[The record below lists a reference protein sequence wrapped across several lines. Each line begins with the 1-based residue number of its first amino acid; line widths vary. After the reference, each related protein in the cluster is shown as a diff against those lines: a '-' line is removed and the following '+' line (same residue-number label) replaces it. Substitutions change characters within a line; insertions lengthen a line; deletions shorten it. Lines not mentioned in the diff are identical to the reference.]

1 MTADDELDRKAGR
14 VLMIVGISLGLV
26 TVAWIITS
34 NDRFTA
40 MNSGEK
46 SLTVSGIAWLACIA
60 LSFRGK
66 PFELSNIAI
75 GVMWGFL
82 AACVTAIVA
91 KLCFELGFA
100 GLCVVAFI
108 VWQAPAIMLTL
119 LTTGRR
125 H

>member
-1 MTADDELDRKAGR
+1 MVSESK
-14 VLMIVGISLGLV
+14 VLIGSGLV
-26 TVAWIITS
+26 
-34 NDRFTA
+34 
-40 MNSGEK
+40 
-46 SLTVSGIAWLACIA
+46 WLACIA
-60 LSFRGK
+60 ISFRIK
-66 PFELSNIAI
+66 PLELSNIAI

-82 AACVTAIVA
+82 AACVTAIFA

-100 GLCVVAFI
+100 GLCVLAFI